1 MFLGMQAFEWTS
13 FISEGARLTGWTA
26 NSEFA
31 AESISFPAFF
41 FMITGLHGTHV
52 LIGVIILIIVA
63 ARATGGRYSADGIE
77 LAGLYW
83 HFVDLVWVFVFG
95 CFYLI

>member
-1 MFLGMQAFEWTS
+1 
-13 FISEGARLTGWTA
+13 
-26 NSEFA
+26 
-31 AESISFPAFF
+31 
-41 FMITGLHGTHV
+41 MITGLHGTHV
-52 LIGVIILIIVA
+52 LIGVVVLLIVA
-63 ARATGGRYSADGIE
+63 LKAAKGRYSAYGIE